1 MRLSIIVSLACIAGA
16 LSVSSV
22 PAAAEKRV
30 ALVIGNSTYKHVAPL
45 ANPSNDA
52 KLMARTLRGLGFAL
66 VGGGAQLDLDKPALD
81 RVVQKF
87 GAMLQGAD
95 VGLFYYAGHGVG
107 VHGSNYLVPIDA
119 NPTRLADV
127 DFQMLDTNLV
137 LRQME
142 GAGTRLNL
150 VILDAC
156 RNNPFKGRGLRAAGG
171 GLAQMDAPEGT
182 LISFATQPGA
192 VAQDGAG
199 GDSPYTTALTR
210 TMREPGVGLFEVF
223 NQVGL
228 KVQKAT
234 GGSQKPWQS
243 SSPISGSFYFN
254 PHGVAAQPEKGG
266 APAGSGSGNIE
277 KGLAAIQQQ
286 LDELA
291 RHKDTAAPPPTQ
303 IPAPA
308 SAPAPQTDAAN
319 RAWLAIKGTQS
330 QAILRAY
337 INRFPKTVYADFA
350 RARLA
355 ELERNT
361 PPPAPPPVRSTAP
374 VNVLPS
380 FPCSD
385 AHMPAEITICRTADL
400 AKMDVQLD
408 GLYHRIRGRLTSR
421 NRRLLA
427 RSQRA
432 WLDQRNACRY
442 NVSCLQARYSER
454 IRYLGSRY

>member
-1 MRLSIIVSLACIAGA
+1 MRRTVIVALAFIAVVPLLQA
-16 LSVSSV
+16 V

-30 ALVIGNSTYKHVAPL
+30 ALVIGNSAYKHVAPL
-45 ANPSNDA
+45 TNPTNDA
-52 KLMARTLRGLGFAL
+52 KLMARTLRGLGFSL

-87 GAMLQGAD
+87 GAVLQGAD

-127 DFQMLDTNLV
+127 DFQMLDANLV

-171 GLAQMDAPEGT
+171 GLAQMEAPEGT

-192 VAQDGAG
+192 VARDGVG
-199 GDSPYTTALTR
+199 GDSPYTTALAR

-228 KVQKAT
+228 KVQKET
-234 GGSQKPWQS
+234 GGAQKPWQS
-243 SSPISGSFYFN
+243 SSPISGTFYFN
-254 PHGVAAQPEKGG
+254 RRGVATPPKKGQPS
-266 APAGSGSGNIE
+266 AGSGSANIE
-277 KGLAAIQQQ
+277 QGLAAIQEQ

-291 RHKDTAAPPPTQ
+291 RHKNTPTPPPTQ
-303 IPAPA
+303 TP
-308 SAPAPQTDAAN
+308 APAPQTNAAN
-319 RAWLAIKGTQS
+319 QAWLAIKGTQS

-337 INRFPKTVYADFA
+337 INRFPKSIYADFA

-355 ELERNT
+355 ELERNMRPPTAT
-361 PPPAPPPVRSTAP
+361 PPERSTPP

-380 FPCSD
+380 FPCSA
-385 AHMPAEITICRTADL
+385 AHLPAEITICRTARL
-400 AKMDVQLD
+400 AQLDVQMD
-408 GLYHRIRGRLTSR
+408 ALYHRIRGRLAGR
-421 NRRLLA
+421 QRRSLA
-427 RSQRA
+427 SSQRV
-432 WLDQRNACRY
+432 WLGQRNACGY
-442 NVSCLQARYSER
+442 NVTCLQARYAER
-454 IRYLGSRY
+454 IQYLGHAY

>member
-1 MRLSIIVSLACIAGA
+1 MRSSVIVSLACIAGVL
-16 LSVSSV
+16 LSSSI

-30 ALVIGNSTYKHVAPL
+30 ALVIGNSAYQHVAPL
-45 ANPSNDA
+45 ANPANDA
-52 KLMARTLRGLGFAL
+52 RLMARTLRGLGFTL
-66 VGGGAQLDLDKPALD
+66 VGGGAQLNLDKPALD

-87 GAMLQGAD
+87 GVVLQGAD
-95 VGLFYYAGHGVG
+95 VGLVYYAGHGVG
-107 VHGSNYLVPIDA
+107 VHGSNYLVPVDA

-127 DFQMLDTNLV
+127 DFQMLDANLV

-156 RNNPFKGRGLRAAGG
+156 RNNPFKGRGLRGAGG

-182 LISFATQPGA
+182 LISFATQPGS

-199 GDSPYTTALTR
+199 GDSPYTTALAR
-210 TMREPGVGLFEVF
+210 TMHEPGVGLFEVF

-243 SSPISGSFYFN
+243 SSPISGNFYFN
-254 PHGVAAQPEKGG
+254 PHGVPAQSKKGQPSPE
-266 APAGSGSGNIE
+266 SGSGNIE

-291 RHKDTAAPPPTQ
+291 RDKNTPPKRTP
-303 IPAPA
+303 
-308 SAPAPQTDAAN
+308 APAPQTDAAN
-319 RAWLAIKGTQS
+319 QAWLAIKGTQS

-337 INRFPKTVYADFA
+337 INRFPKSFYTDFA

-361 PPPAPPPVRSTAP
+361 RPPPVAPPARSTEP

-380 FPCSD
+380 FPCSA
-385 AHMPAEITICRTADL
+385 AHLPAEITICRTASIARL
-400 AKMDVQLD
+400 DVQLD
-408 GLYHRIRGRLTSR
+408 GLYHHIHSRLAGGR
-421 NRRLLA
+421 RRSLA
-427 RSQRA
+427 RSERA
-432 WLDQRNACRY
+432 WLNQRNACRY
-442 NVSCLQARYSER
+442 NVSCLQARYNER
-454 IRYLGSRY
+454 IRYLGSNY